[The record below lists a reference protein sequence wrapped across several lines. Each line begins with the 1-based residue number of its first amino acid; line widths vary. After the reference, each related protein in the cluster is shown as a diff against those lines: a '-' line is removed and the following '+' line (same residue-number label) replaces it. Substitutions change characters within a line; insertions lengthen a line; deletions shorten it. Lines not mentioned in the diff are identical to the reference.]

1 MPQGKFH
8 VGDHV
13 NHAESQDGK
22 LPGGTGFIVE
32 VIPPDGGDGCKYKVK
47 CDKTNTVLPN
57 PFNESDLSLV

>member
-1 MPQGKFH
+1 MPHGKFH

-32 VIPPDGGDGCKYKVK
+32 VIPPNGGDGCKYRVK
-47 CDKTNTVLPN
+47 FRDVLQ
-57 PFNESDLSLV
+57 LVHEEVKNRG

>member
-1 MPQGKFH
+1 MPHGKFH

-32 VIPPDGGDGCKYKVK
+32 VMAD
-47 CDKTNTVLPN
+47 
-57 PFNESDLSLV
+57 